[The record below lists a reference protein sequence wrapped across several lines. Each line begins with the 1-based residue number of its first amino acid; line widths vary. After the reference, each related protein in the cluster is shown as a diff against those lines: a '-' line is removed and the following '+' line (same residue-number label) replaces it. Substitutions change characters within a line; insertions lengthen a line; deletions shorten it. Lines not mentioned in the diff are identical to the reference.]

1 MRTEQEIDAMVQ
13 GIIEEA
19 FSHEEL
25 QKIQSLGF
33 TLCPQPLAF
42 PVNEHGHYVIRVLDP
57 SLRKKMYTTGDEEY
71 CRLQQNGVIMDKLV
85 ASALFGQAKDSYD
98 DKHRLKAGPY
108 NVALVPAREAPDPGN
123 IGQWRELGQK
133 YGYQMFRRAGIM
145 PLLLPELTNIR
156 LAQMGFDYVTTFH
169 NPFEVGCGETKETFV
184 FGVTHR
190 GDRQALVATK
200 NIGPEARWQNKDVAI
215 AFLVPDSE

>member
-13 GIIEEA
+13 GIVQKA
-19 FSHEEL
+19 FSEEEL
-25 QKIQSLGF
+25 QKISKLGF

-57 SLRKKMYTTGDEEY
+57 SLSKKIYTTGREEFR
-71 CRLQQNGVIMDKLV
+71 RLQQNGVVMDDLV
-85 ASALFGQAKDSYD
+85 ALALLGQTKDSYYN
-98 DKHRLKAGPY
+98 KHRLEAGWY
-108 NVALVPAREAPDPGN
+108 NVALVPAREAPDPGS

-156 LAQMGFDYVTTFH
+156 LTQMGFDYVTTFH

-215 AFLVPDSE
+215 AFLIPDSE